1 MSSLEESNF
10 REAYMVFQILVKRT
24 CDSIQM
30 PSGLSVNGQLLYRAC
45 VLMVNAMA
53 KADPQGGDALE
64 KAANAILA
72 LAVATVNKDKDS
84 VAKSLATI
92 QETIEVYMEQ

>member
-1 MSSLEESNF
+1 
-10 REAYMVFQILVKRT
+10 
-24 CDSIQM
+24 
-30 PSGLSVNGQLLYRAC
+30 
-45 VLMVNAMA
+45 MVNAMA

-84 VAKSLATI
+84 VAKSLETI